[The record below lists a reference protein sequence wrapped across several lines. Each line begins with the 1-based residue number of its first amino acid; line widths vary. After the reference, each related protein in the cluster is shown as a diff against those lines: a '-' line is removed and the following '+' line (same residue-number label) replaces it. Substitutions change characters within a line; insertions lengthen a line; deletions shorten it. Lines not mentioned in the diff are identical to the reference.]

1 MINSQFVFTSV
12 RISFISSSVTA
23 SSLLPY
29 PQAASGRLRHHRK
42 SRCCTF
48 ASSDFFRA
56 GNEACQISCRS
67 PQRAKHPLGER
78 TSPTNGRDTT
88 ACLQVVSKCALA
100 RERAWENLRRGS
112 PIAES
117 MLSIVGSML
126 LSVVLSLV
134 VPIFVGW
141 PAFIMSF
148 RSLLF
153 LSNNL

>member
-1 MINSQFVFTSV
+1 MVNSQFVFTSSCINS
-12 RISFISSSVTA
+12 ISLSVPA
-23 SSLLPY
+23 SSLSSY
-29 PQAASGRLRHHRK
+29 PQAASGRLRHHEK

-48 ASSDFFRA
+48 ASSGFFRA
-56 GNEACQISCRS
+56 GNEACRVSCRS
-67 PQRAKHPLGER
+67 PQRAKLPLGER
-78 TSPTNGRDTT
+78 TGPTERRDTN

-134 VPIFVGW
+134 VLIFVGW
-141 PAFIMSF
+141 SAFIMSF
-148 RSLLF
+148 LP
-153 LSNNL
+153 